1 MHFYKFNKNDTNTIG
16 RAQGLQSYEFFVTRL
31 KSIAH
36 WIVTRYLSAPKGVFM
51 YTYEDAVK
59 QLQETGH
66 ISLLDFKTLSYDD
79 LEELL
84 DEIKKWCVYANGNT
98 DKLEKKS
105 KKKKKKKDK
114 DWVVD

>member
-1 MHFYKFNKNDTNTIG
+1 
-16 RAQGLQSYEFFVTRL
+16 
-31 KSIAH
+31 
-36 WIVTRYLSAPKGVFM
+36 M

-105 KKKKKKKDK
+105 KKKKKKFSISELRSKLK
-114 DWVVD
+114 ILQKTVKSMLKELQ

>member
-1 MHFYKFNKNDTNTIG
+1 MHFYKFNKNGTNRIG
-16 RAQGLQSYEFFVTRL
+16 RLQGIHSYEFFVTRL

-36 WIVTRYLSAPKGVFM
+36 SIVTRYLSALKGVFM

-114 DWVVD
+114 D

>member
-1 MHFYKFNKNDTNTIG
+1 MGSKLFIHMNFSWHALNLLPITP
-16 RAQGLQSYEFFVTRL
+16 L
-31 KSIAH
+31 KCMVLGSKEP
-36 WIVTRYLSAPKGVFM
+36 VM

-66 ISLLDFKTLSYDD
+66 ISLMDFKTLSYDD

-114 DWVVD
+114 N